1 MSLPW
6 HVVRLSGLYVLDL
19 LFPRRCVSCGK
30 VGGYFCQSC
39 YKKIEFVGRQ
49 ICPVC
54 AKPSIDGFAHPRC
67 RTSFGLGGMYAACH
81 YKGPIKDAI
90 HLLKYRFVS
99 DIVDSLTDV
108 YIKYYP
114 KNLYKLDY
122 LVPVPLHKKRE
133 KERGFNQSLL
143 LAKSLSKKLNLPVLD
158 ILIRTRYTKPQ
169 VDLTGKD
176 RRSNLQNVFL
186 SLADAKVREKS
197 IGLVDDVATTRTTL
211 MECAKELKK
220 QGAES
225 VFGLVLAHG

>member
-1 MSLPW
+1 M
-6 HVVRLSGLYVLDL
+6 
-19 LFPRRCVSCGK
+19 
-30 VGGYFCQSC
+30 
-39 YKKIEFVGRQ
+39 Q
-49 ICPVC
+49 ICPIC
-54 AKPSIDGFAHPRC
+54 AKPSIDGFTHPRC

-99 DIVDSLTDV
+99 DLVDSLTDV

-114 KNLYKLDY
+114 KNLYKLDC

-133 KERGFNQSLL
+133 KERGFNQSVL
-143 LAKSLSKKLNLPVLD
+143 LAKSLSKKLNLPVLN

-186 SLADAKVREKS
+186 PLADAKVREKS

-211 MECAKELKK
+211 LECAKVLKK

-225 VFGLVLAHG
+225 VIGLVLAHG